1 MLLFI
6 VILAIAAVVA
16 YFVLNGKKKSVQ
28 HVEDIKVQSTV
39 LPVAEPVEV
48 VEPIAEVQVAEPEQL
63 EERKKAVVKK
73 KAVKKAK

>member
-16 YFVLNGKKKSVQ
+16 YFVLNGKKKP
-28 HVEDIKVQSTV
+28 VEKVENIKVQSTA
-39 LPVAEPVEV
+39 LPVKEK

>member
-16 YFVLNGKKKSVQ
+16 YFVLNGKKKPVE
-28 HVEDIKVQSTV
+28 HVENIKVQSTAI
-39 LPVAEPVEV
+39 PVPEKI
-48 VEPIAEVQVAEPEQL
+48 EPIAEVQVAEPEQL

>member
-16 YFVLNGKKKSVQ
+16 YFVLNGKKKQIQ

-39 LPVAEPVEV
+39 LPKEEPKK
-48 VEPIAEVQVAEPEQL
+48 VEPIAEVQVAEPK
-63 EERKKAVVKK
+63 KKAAPKKKVVKK
-73 KAVKKAK
+73 EK

>member
-16 YFVLNGKKKSVQ
+16 YFVLNGKKKPVE
-28 HVEDIKVQSTV
+28 HVENIKVQST
-39 LPVAEPVEV
+39 AIPVEEK

>member
-16 YFVLNGKKKSVQ
+16 YFVLNGKKKQIQ

-39 LPVAEPVEV
+39 LPKEEPKK
-48 VEPIAEVQVAEPEQL
+48 VEPIAEVQVAEPK
-63 EERKKAVVKK
+63 KKAAPKK

>member
-16 YFVLNGKKKSVQ
+16 YFVLNGKKKPVE
-28 HVEDIKVQSTV
+28 HVENIKVQSTAI
-39 LPVAEPVEV
+39 PVKEKI
-48 VEPIAEVQVAEPEQL
+48 EPIAEVQVAEPEQL

>member
-16 YFVLNGKKKSVQ
+16 YFVLNGKKKPVE
-28 HVEDIKVQSTV
+28 HVENIKVQST
-39 LPVAEPVEV
+39 AIPVE
-48 VEPIAEVQVAEPEQL
+48 EKIEFIAKVQVAEPEQL
-63 EERKKAVVKK
+63 EERKKAAPKK